1 MTTTHEPL
9 KIALL
14 GAGNVGSQVA
24 RILTEDAEMLQARVG
39 ARLELIGVFVR
50 RTHAER
56 EYRLPAEL
64 YTTDAEALVD
74 QADIVIELL
83 GGIEPAKSLIQ
94 RAISRGVAVVTG
106 NKALLAQH
114 GSELYRA
121 AADAGTQLSF
131 EASVAGA
138 IPILRPLRDS
148 LAGDRVT
155 RIMGIANGTTNYIL
169 DQMDTTGATFDD
181 ALAEAQRLGYAEAD
195 PTADV
200 EGRDA
205 AAKAAILANLAF
217 HAPFTLDQVHCEG
230 ITSIT
235 AEDNEAA
242 AEAGYV
248 IKLLAIVE
256 RITTAGEGEGTQG
269 AVLRVHPTLLS
280 RQHPLAAV
288 HGAFNAVFVEAENAG
303 ELMFYGPG
311 AGGAPTAS
319 AVMGDTVS
327 IARRLVRGGPGR
339 THTPQATLPALP
351 VGDAT
356 TSYLVVLEVKDQP
369 GVLAQAAGVFAQH
382 GVSIEAMRQVPLP
395 EGHSGH
401 AEAESSLRFIT
412 HRALERD
419 LEQTVAD
426 LTALDVVTDVISVL
440 RVEGN

>member
-39 ARLELIGVFVR
+39 ARLELAGVFVR
-50 RTHAER
+50 RLDAER
-56 EYRLPAEL
+56 EYQLPAEL

-83 GGIEPAKSLIQ
+83 GGIEPAKTLIE
-94 RAISRGVAVVTG
+94 RAIAGGAAVVTG

-114 GSELYRA
+114 GSALYRA
-121 AADAGTQLSF
+121 AAEAGTQLSF

-148 LAGDRVT
+148 LSGDRVT

-169 DQMDTTGATFDD
+169 DQMDTTGATFQD

-200 EGRDA
+200 EGHDA

-235 AEDNEAA
+235 AADNEAA

-248 IKLLAIVE
+248 IKLLAIAE
-256 RITTAGEGEGTQG
+256 RITGQDGADG
-269 AVLRVHPTLLS
+269 AVLRVHPTLLP
-280 RQHPLAAV
+280 REHPLAAV

-319 AVMGDTVS
+319 AVMGDAVS

-351 VGDAT
+351 VGQAT
-356 TSYLVVLEVKDQP
+356 TSYLVVLEVKDQA

-395 EGHSGH
+395 DGHPGDG
-401 AEAESSLRFIT
+401 EAESSLRFVT

-426 LTALDVVTDVISVL
+426 LKALDVVTDVTSVL

>member
-1 MTTTHEPL
+1 MTITHEPL

-50 RTHAER
+50 RTDAER

-169 DQMDTTGATFDD
+169 DQMDTTGASFDD
-181 ALAEAQRLGYAEAD
+181 ALAEAQRLGFAEAD

-200 EGRDA
+200 EGHDA
-205 AAKAAILANLAF
+205 AAKVAILGGLAF
-217 HAPFTLDQVHCEG
+217 HSWYTIDDVYCRG
-230 ITSIT
+230 IRGIT
-235 AEDNEAA
+235 AEDVEAA
-242 AEAGYV
+242 RSAGFV
-248 IKLLAIVE
+248 IKLLGVAE
-256 RITTAGEGEGTQG
+256 RVSSG
-269 AVLRVHPTLLS
+269 VNLRVVPTMIP
-280 RQHPLAAV
+280 RTHPLASV
-288 HGAFNAVFVEAENAG
+288 HGGYNAVFVEADGAE

-311 AGGAPTAS
+311 AGGGPTAS
-319 AVMGDTVS
+319 AVLGDLVS
-327 IARRLVRGGPGR
+327 ALRRVVAGGPGIGPVV
-339 THTPQATLPALP
+339 HAGLPATG
-351 VGDAT
+351 VDDVQ
-356 TSYLVVLEVKDQP
+356 TSFSLTLLCPDQT
-369 GVLAQAAGVFAQH
+369 GVLAAVAGVFAEH
-382 GVSIEAMRQVPLP
+382 GVSVSTMRQDDVRDDPRRPGEDL
-395 EGHSGH
+395 
-401 AEAESSLRFIT
+401 AEIRIVT
-412 HRALERD
+412 HRARN
-419 LEQTVAD
+419 AD
-426 LTALDVVTDVISVL
+426 LVRTVEAVRGLDVVYDLSGLI
-440 RVEGN
+440 RVEADD

>member
-50 RTHAER
+50 RTDAER